1 MRTMNGQGSTN
12 EILEAI
18 NAASSATQEQF
29 ESLEKKFESL
39 EKNISREIKQ
49 AEHKLMDH
57 VDRRVADLEGVF
69 VASLRK
75 EDNKVN
81 IILEILEENKL
92 ARPDQIKRA
101 RSIHI
106 FPRAPEIS

>member
-1 MRTMNGQGSTN
+1 MNGQGSTN

-18 NAASSATQEQF
+18 NAASSATQEQ
-29 ESLEKKFESL
+29 FESL